1 MRFYDSKPNY
11 ALICIGVVFLSFS
24 FVGQALF
31 NQSNEQLIRPNISL
45 AKKQQNEFNQPQ
57 SLATLETPFSNI
69 FTDSQSPI
77 ALSAAYATEVSASDL
92 KIEEHEPLILTDKA
106 LTGEK
111 DNAFIE
117 TSIARKHDKENI
129 KTYNYQIARNLR
141 AVTASSNSNDSN
153 KVQKAIRTI
162 AINDLPKEEPV
173 LVLMETT
180 SREAPKIHNI
190 IIKALVNDSILATDI
205 DSNNAKTLRVDS
217 AEQEILSSIYSKKE
231 TPNKEIIFEDE
242 QKSIDYQKEIVS
254 FLKELYLQDK
264 PTKISVL
271 SKMTPQEIIKVKEI
285 LNAHNI
291 SLRAFVKNSTKK
303 GS

>member
-24 FVGQALF
+24 FVVQALF
-31 NQSNEQLIRPNISL
+31 NQSNKQVIKPNISL
-45 AKKQQNEFNQPQ
+45 AKKQQSEFNQPQ
-57 SLATLETPFSNI
+57 SLAAPEIPFSTI
-69 FTDSQSPI
+69 FTDSQDPI
-77 ALSAAYATEVSASDL
+77 ALSAAYATEVPASDL
-92 KIEEHEPLILTDKA
+92 KIKGNEPLIIIDKA
-106 LTGEK
+106 LTEKK
-111 DNAFIE
+111 DNVLIE
-117 TSIARKHDKENI
+117 TSIAQKYDKENI
-129 KTYNYQIARNLR
+129 KTYNYQISRNLR

-153 KVQKAIRTI
+153 KAQKTIRTI

-180 SREAPKIHNI
+180 SREDPKIHNI
-190 IIKALVNDSILATDI
+190 IIKALMNDSIVASDI
-205 DSNNAKTLRVDS
+205 DSNDAKTLRADS
-217 AEQEILSSIYSKKE
+217 AEQEILSSICSKKE
-231 TPNKEIIFEDE
+231 SPNKEILFEDE
-242 QKSIDYQKEIVS
+242 KKSTDYQKEIVS